1 MSNSAN
7 NFNVVQGHGTI
18 ITVPMTGAGTFEDP
32 FRPDTNRVPWLLVE
46 KKEDDTYVIE
56 VFDDQLAAWIA
67 EGEE

>member
-7 NFNVVQGHGTI
+7 NFNVISGQGTI
-18 ITVPMTGAGTFEDP
+18 IEVPQTGDGTFVNP
-32 FRPDTNRVPWLLVE
+32 YRPDTNRVPWLLVE
-46 KKEDDTYVIE
+46 KTESNTYVIE